1 MFSKS
6 DSITLGF
13 LIFLCAAL
21 TILCNYILARKN
33 KKQLDKIFTIIFI
46 LLIFFTITAILQ
58 IFCVNIYNV
67 NPIYFDYPAY
77 ASICYLPVAFM
88 FMALIF
94 ARTKIKFNKI
104 YILFFIIPTLSN
116 LLLWT
121 NDWHHLFYVKYS
133 IDASKIIYGKY
144 FYIHYYY
151 TILLFAISLFILIR
165 YSIKN
170 SGFFSKQAILIFI
183 GVIIPIV
190 TNILAFIEIIPRS
203 AYITPITFGFTVI
216 FFSLAMFKFDLF
228 KVAPIALQRIVDR
241 ISDSYIILNEDYEIT
256 DYNET
261 FVKTFHITNA
271 SKLRGTHF
279 AAFLKEKNL
288 TSSIKEFN
296 KYISKIGDN
305 DKAKSFE
312 LYVQKINK
320 FFNIEITSIIVNH
333 QFLGILILFK
343 DITQHIE
350 DMQNLK
356 NNQDLLIEQER
367 LASLG
372 QMIGRNSSQ
381 LKNTYLLSKWWIR
394 RII

>member
-1 MFSKS
+1 
-6 DSITLGF
+6 
-13 LIFLCAAL
+13 
-21 TILCNYILARKN
+21 
-33 KKQLDKIFTIIFI
+33 
-46 LLIFFTITAILQ
+46 
-58 IFCVNIYNV
+58 
-67 NPIYFDYPAY
+67 
-77 ASICYLPVAFM
+77 
-88 FMALIF
+88 
-94 ARTKIKFNKI
+94 
-104 YILFFIIPTLSN
+104 
-116 LLLWT
+116 
-121 NDWHHLFYVKYS
+121 
-133 IDASKIIYGKY
+133 
-144 FYIHYYY
+144 
-151 TILLFAISLFILIR
+151 
-165 YSIKN
+165 
-170 SGFFSKQAILIFI
+170 
-183 GVIIPIV
+183 
-190 TNILAFIEIIPRS
+190 
-203 AYITPITFGFTVI
+203 
-216 FFSLAMFKFDLF
+216 MFKFDLF